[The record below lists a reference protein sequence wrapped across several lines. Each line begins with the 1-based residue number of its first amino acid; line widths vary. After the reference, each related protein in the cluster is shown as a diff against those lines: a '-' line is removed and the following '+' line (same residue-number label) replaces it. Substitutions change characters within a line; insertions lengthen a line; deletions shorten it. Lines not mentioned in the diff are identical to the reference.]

1 MSRVLVFFIVGLA
14 AIPRGQSLLER
25 GLFGHPAPPP
35 CGLPAF
41 TDELPADAQKKMKE
55 IWKDYKEG
63 EKCYHEHGLTRE
75 LMDSLPKEVRQEIH
89 KGAFLPPILKKQP
102 KDIQDQFIAI
112 IDDKSIPFEEKSTK
126 MHELAQKEE
135 ILGLERRYAEGVQR
149 VPKQDGR
156 AQKEPERAGNL
167 SRKSSEDRLRVLFE
181 LPPIQAEKLSPEA
194 KEAYE
199 KISKLEKE
207 KHEIL
212 HKLSESAQEELFAL
226 YKERQ
231 NKFPKPL

>member
-1 MSRVLVFFIVGLA
+1 MSRVVVLFIICFA
-14 AIPRGQSLLER
+14 AIPRGYSLLER

-89 KGAFLPPILKKQP
+89 KGAFLPPVIKKEP
-102 KDIQDQFIAI
+102 KDIQEQFTAI
-112 IDDKSIPFEEKSTK
+112 IDDKTIPFEEKTQK
-126 MHELAQKEE
+126 MHELAQKV
-135 ILGLERRYAEGVQR
+135 LKG
-149 VPKQDGR
+149 
-156 AQKEPERAGNL
+156 
-167 SRKSSEDRLRVLFE
+167 DRLKEFNDFYDKMEEHRKNLNE
-181 LPPIQAEKLSPEA
+181 MAEKLSPEA

>member
-1 MSRVLVFFIVGLA
+1 MFFFTLHIVFISALA
-14 AIPRGQSLLER
+14 
-25 GLFGHPAPPP
+25 FGHPAPPP

-126 MHELAQKEE
+126 MHELAQK
-135 ILGLERRYAEGVQR
+135 
-149 VPKQDGR
+149 
-156 AQKEPERAGNL
+156 
-167 SRKSSEDRLRVLFE
+167 
-181 LPPIQAEKLSPEA
+181 AEKLSPEA